1 MIDSLQAELYLRV
14 TAERA
19 LLEGDIHQF
28 GWPVPSA
35 AAALLA
41 VEAIGPEVAAE
52 VAGDF
57 GLACLLRGRR
67 GPAFFPQQVARG
79 GHPPAASARRHPRV
93 VACKTAFDGPVARL
107 KFHYVILGDDLT
119 MLRFTAILHSGQA
132 VPGAPQLQLTDDQG
146 TTVTA
151 PCGPAGGGGQ
161 GGFEVVATAQVPLS
175 RTTRW
180 IDVGADRI
188 DLSENDSGPEV
199 RLENVPRSDP
209 ALAHLW
215 RRLATSRGPML
226 DGSDLEVAI
235 DALVAVGA
243 LDPASPE
250 LRQVREVADVISAAF
265 HPAMAAVPAG
275 RPSPSGLPEPWA
287 SLAATQS
294 RPRKAGPTATMFV
307 GAVTPSIDGITVIAE
322 DLTSQPDGFTV
333 NVATTPGS
341 GLGGLVSPAPLGPG
355 GPLAWWAEDDRG
367 GVYLGATT
375 NWGGGPDHARGTVQ
389 FAPAIDPH
397 CRELRLLPTGET
409 QRAVV
414 PVALRWGDQK

>member
-1 MIDSLQAELYLRV
+1 MIDPLQAELYLRV

-19 LLEGDIHQF
+19 LLDGDIHQF
-28 GWPVPSA
+28 AWPVPSA

-41 VEAIGPEVAAE
+41 VEAIGPEVATE
-52 VAGDF
+52 VVGDF
-57 GLACLLRGRR
+57 ELACLLRGRR
-67 GPAFFPQQVARG
+67 GPPSFPQQVARG
-79 GHPPAASARRHPRV
+79 GHPPAASARHAPRV
-93 VACKTAFDGPVARL
+93 VACKTVFDGPVARL
-107 KFHYVILGDDLT
+107 RFHYVILGDDLT
-119 MLRFTAILHSGQA
+119 MLRFTAILHPGQA

-146 TTVTA
+146 NTVTA

-175 RTTRW
+175 PTTRW
-180 IDVGADRI
+180 IDVGTDRI
-188 DLSENDSGPEV
+188 DLSGSDSGPEV

-215 RRLATSRGPML
+215 RRLATSRGPMPI
-226 DGSDLEVAI
+226 GSDLEVAI
-235 DALVAVGA
+235 DALIAVGA
-243 LDPASPE
+243 LEPTSPE
-250 LRQVREVADVISAAF
+250 LRQVREVADVIGAAF
-265 HPAMAAVPAG
+265 HPAMATVRPG
-275 RPSPSGLPEPWA
+275 RPSPSALPEPWA

-294 RPRKAGPTATMFV
+294 RPRKAGPTGTMFV

-322 DLTSQPDGFTV
+322 DITSQPDGFTV

-341 GLGGLVSPAPLGPG
+341 GLGGQWPVPLGPG
-355 GPLAWWAEDDRG
+355 EPLAWWAEDDSG

-375 NWGGGPDHARGTVQ
+375 NWGGGLDHARGAIQ

-397 CRELRLLPTGET
+397 CGELRLLPTGET

-414 PVALRWGDQK
+414 PIALRWEN